1 MRHLQ
6 ARRELL
12 EIAQELSRSGLGAS
26 RSMSG
31 NVSCRVDGG
40 LLVTP
45 TGVPY
50 GGMRAED
57 LVELDV
63 EGTPLPGQ
71 LEPSSEWRFHKDIY
85 LSRPEIGAV
94 VHAHPRFATAL
105 ACLRRPMPAFHYM
118 VAVAGGDSIRCADY
132 ATFGT
137 PELSRNA
144 LVALEDRRACLLA
157 NHGLIACG
165 ATLGKALHLAV
176 EVETLAAQYC
186 TALRVG
192 EPAVLN
198 GIEMAEVLRKFQS
211 YGQQVP
217 GGAAP

>member
-1 MRHLQ
+1 VNHPQ

-12 EIAQELSRSGLGAS
+12 ETAQELSRSGLGSS

-31 NVSCRVDGG
+31 NVSRRVEDGF
-40 LLVTP
+40 LITP

-50 GGMRAED
+50 DGMRVDD
-57 LVELDV
+57 LVELEAQGV
-63 EGTPLPGQ
+63 PLAGQ
-71 LEPSSEWRFHKDIY
+71 LQPSSEWRFHKDIY

-94 VHAHPRFATAL
+94 VHAHPHFATAL
-105 ACLRRPMPAFHYM
+105 ACLRRPIPAFHYM
-118 VAVAGGDSIRCADY
+118 VAVAGGDSIRCAEY

-157 NHGLIACG
+157 NHGLIAGG
-165 ATLGKALHLAV
+165 ATLSKALHLAV

-186 TALRVG
+186 TALELG
-192 EPAVLN
+192 EPVVLDAR
-198 GIEMAEVLRKFQS
+198 EMAEVLRKFET
-211 YGQQVP
+211 YGQQVST
-217 GGAAP
+217 